1 MKKGDS
7 KKKNASRG
15 KVTCSFCE
23 TKRVLG
29 DDIFLGPH
37 GAAICTDCAKKVVG
51 MFDLSGALPI
61 CSQKQRTRPEF
72 LKKLSALTP
81 GKIKAELDK
90 CVVGQEEAK
99 KVLSVAVY
107 NHYRRIAA
115 EDNPVA
121 IDDEEL
127 KDVAIEKSNIILTGP
142 TGSGKTLFAKT
153 IAKMLDVPFAIADA
167 TTFTEAGYV
176 GEDVENIVRYL
187 WINAGCNAERAAM
200 GIVMIDEADKIAAK
214 SQNVSITRDVSGE
227 GVQQA
232 LLKIVE
238 GTTCRFTPEGGRK
251 HPETPLVEVD
261 TRNILFIACGAFVG
275 IDDIIR
281 RRKGQNA
288 IGFGVGADEG
298 DERRN
303 RDEILP
309 EDLVRYG
316 LIPELVGRFPIVTQ
330 TFELTEAQLMDVL
343 VKPRNAITKQY
354 RKLLAQ
360 SGIRLKFGEDAL
372 RKFAREAIERKTGA
386 RGLRAE
392 IEKRMLDVMF
402 TAPDECKAGDVIEVL
417 ADAVKICHAKGEI
430 PNATTTEAA

>member
-167 TTFTEAGYV
+167 TTLTEAGYV
-176 GEDVENIVRYL
+176 GEDVENIIRYL
-187 WINAGCNAERAAM
+187 WINAGRDVNRAAM

-288 IGFGVGADEG
+288 IGFGVGADDG

-360 SGIRLKFGEDAL
+360 NGIRLKFGEDAL
-372 RKFAREAIERKTGA
+372 RRFAREAIERKTGA

-402 TAPDECKAGDVIEVL
+402 VAPDECKAGDEIEVL
-417 ADAVKICHAKGEI
+417 ADDVKICHAKGAE
-430 PNATTTEAA
+430 PDAA

>member
-1 MKKGDS
+1 MVKKSDS
-7 KKKNASRG
+7 KNKKMFPG
-15 KVTCSFCE
+15 KATCSFCGQKKFLGE
-23 TKRVLG
+23 VL
-29 DDIFLGPH
+29 IGPH
-37 GAAICTDCAKKVVG
+37 GEAICMDCARSVLKMHDPSIEKASG
-51 MFDLSGALPI
+51 FRLSKMSPG
-61 CSQKQRTRPEF
+61 F

-115 EDNPVA
+115 ENNPVA
-121 IDDEEL
+121 VDDGEL
-127 KDVAIEKSNIILTGP
+127 KDVEIEKSNIILTGP

-275 IDDIIR
+275 LDDIIR

-288 IGFGVGADEG
+288 IGFGVVADDG

-343 VKPRNAITKQY
+343 VRPRNAITKQY
-354 RKLLAQ
+354 RKLMAQ

-372 RKFAREAIERKTGA
+372 RRFAREAIERKTGA

-417 ADAVKICHAKGEI
+417 ADDVKICHAKG
-430 PNATTTEAA
+430 AAPDAA

>member
-1 MKKGDS
+1 MVKKSDS
-7 KKKNASRG
+7 KNKKMFPG
-15 KVTCSFCE
+15 KATCSFCGQKKFLGE
-23 TKRVLG
+23 VL
-29 DDIFLGPH
+29 IGPH
-37 GAAICTDCAKKVVG
+37 GEAICMDCARSVLKMHDPSIEKASG
-51 MFDLSGALPI
+51 FRLSKMSPG
-61 CSQKQRTRPEF
+61 F
-72 LKKLSALTP
+72 WKKLSALTP

-115 EDNPVA
+115 ENNPVA
-121 IDDEEL
+121 VDDGEL
-127 KDVAIEKSNIILTGP
+127 KDVEIEKSNIILTGP

-275 IDDIIR
+275 LDDIIR

-288 IGFGVGADEG
+288 IGFGVGADDG

-343 VKPRNAITKQY
+343 VRPRNAITKQY

-372 RKFAREAIERKTGA
+372 RRFAREAIERKTGA

-417 ADAVKICHAKGEI
+417 ADDVKICHAKG
-430 PNATTTEAA
+430 AAPDAA

>member
-167 TTFTEAGYV
+167 TTLTEAGYV
-176 GEDVENIVRYL
+176 GEDVENIIRYL
-187 WINAGCNAERAAM
+187 WINAGRDVNRAAM

-275 IDDIIR
+275 LDDIIR

-288 IGFGVGADEG
+288 IGFGVGADDG

-402 TAPDECKAGDVIEVL
+402 VAPDECKAGDEIEVL
-417 ADAVKICHAKGEI
+417 ADDVKICHAKGAE
-430 PNATTTEAA
+430 PDAA

>member
-1 MKKGDS
+1 MMKKGES
-7 KKKNASRG
+7 KKKKVSRD
-15 KVTCSFCE
+15 KLVACSFCG
-23 TKRVLG
+23 TRRIIG
-29 DDIFLGPH
+29 NDILAGPH
-37 GAAICTDCAKKVVG
+37 GEAICTDCAKKVVR
-51 MFDLSGALPI
+51 MFSLGDGNPN
-61 CSQKQRTRPEF
+61 CSPMPRIMPEF
-72 LKKLSALTP
+72 WKKLAALTP

-90 CVVGQEEAK
+90 CVIGQEEAK

-115 EDNPVA
+115 AHNPVA
-121 IDDEEL
+121 LDDEEL
-127 KDVAIEKSNIILTGP
+127 KDVAIEKSNIILAGP

-167 TTFTEAGYV
+167 TTLTEAGYV
-176 GEDVENIVRYL
+176 GEDVENIIRYL
-187 WINAGCNAERAAM
+187 WINAGYDVNRAAM
-200 GIVMIDEADKIAAK
+200 GIVMIDEADKIATK

-227 GVQQA
+227 GVQQS

-238 GTTCRFTPEGGRK
+238 GTTCRFTPKGLRK
-251 HPETPLVEVD
+251 HPEADLIEVD
-261 TRNILFIACGAFVG
+261 TSNILFIACGAFVG
-275 IDDIIR
+275 LDDIIR
-281 RRKGQNA
+281 RRKGRNV
-288 IGFGVGADEG
+288 IGFGGETENA

-343 VKPRNAITKQY
+343 VRPRNAITKQY

-372 RKFAREAIERKTGA
+372 RRFAREAIERKTGA

-402 TAPDECKAGDVIEVL
+402 TAPDECTAGDVIEVL
-417 ADAVKICHAKGEI
+417 ADDVKICHAKGAE
-430 PNATTTEAA
+430 PDAA